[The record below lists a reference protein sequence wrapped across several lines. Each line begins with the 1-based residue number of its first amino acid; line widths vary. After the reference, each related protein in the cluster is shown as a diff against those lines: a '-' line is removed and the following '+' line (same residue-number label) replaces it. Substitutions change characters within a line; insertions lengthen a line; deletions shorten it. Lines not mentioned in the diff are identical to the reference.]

1 MAQPSKVGTVFLTL
15 FALPFLGGGLFFLY
29 TLLAS
34 PQSIKGNN
42 TLAGAAIASFFVF
55 VGAGLIFASFKGYRL
70 LKKQA
75 ALQDANPLSPWL
87 WRTDWAARR
96 AESLTQKSY
105 IGAWILAG
113 LGNLFLFPFLFGMVP
128 QLARQRNPV
137 IIFVLAFCSLG
148 VFLIVRAIRAT
159 IRHDRFGD
167 SYVEFDSLPFSPGEH
182 LSGRVQLRFETQA
195 AHGIDLRL
203 SCVRRIVTGSGKNQS
218 TSNITLWQADK
229 NVPSGAVGPG
239 PLGRAIPVDFELPVE
254 ALDTNHNN
262 PSDQILWLLH
272 AGADVPGVDYS
283 DDFELPVFRTA
294 SSPQPARDSS
304 AQPALGAAGFG
315 FATERSTDGDSGE
328 VPRPARTKVVVSVR
342 EGGTEF
348 YFPAFRT
355 PGRALLLLL
364 VSLLFTGAVYFLL
377 HSRVPIPFTALFAL
391 FDLFAIYGFFH
402 VAFGSSRILV
412 GNGEVRSQR
421 GILGLGSPRRT
432 PFSEIASIVA
442 IASLQ
447 QGGNSDSSVH
457 SIRLLTNAG
466 KKITLADEIS
476 SRLEARWVVSQLEM
490 LAGLKLD
497 THVEIALPLGVSAQ
511 PPQFRSAPAAKAPQ
525 TTTFAVAAFGL
536 FVALFAGLFA
546 WQAKNMFTNA
556 ARSRSSRSVAAATRP
571 TPVAPRT
578 FSGPLTDAGVQRLSS
593 LPVQAQAEELLERAI
608 GHDERAI
615 QLLDQNAGEWTSRI
629 HLTDR
634 MKLLERRSEFSRD
647 LRVRLANADINLALE
662 GWHKNSEA
670 ADLLIER
677 ARTDRSYR
685 SAAVYFLG
693 MLAGRGVDYDRIHSV
708 LLDYARNDQ
717 DPVVR
722 QWAVEGLRFLGKD
735 EVLDEL
741 FTAFTE
747 DPSMNV
753 RNRAGCNI
761 SDCGIFT
768 RKQRMRMVPQLID
781 LAAKSDTSP
790 QMRNWCFLALTE
802 ITDENVPSDAAAWNR
817 WYADHG
823 ADKFAAFERLEWY
836 QVRGDE

>member
-1 MAQPSKVGTVFLTL
+1 MAQPSKVGPAVLTL

-29 TLLAS
+29 ALLVSQQNFKNDNATV
-34 PQSIKGNN
+34 GV
-42 TLAGAAIASFFVF
+42 AIALLFVF
-55 VGAGLIFASFKGYRL
+55 VGGGIIFASFKGYGL
-70 LKKQA
+70 LKQKA
-75 ALQDANPLSPWL
+75 ALEDANPLSPWL

-96 AESLTQKSY
+96 AESLSQKSY
-105 IGAWILAG
+105 IGAWILAA

-128 QLARQRNPV
+128 QSLRQGDFRA
-137 IIFVLAFCSLG
+137 IFVLAFCSFG

-159 IRHDRFGD
+159 IRHDRFGN
-167 SYVEFDSLPFSPGEH
+167 SYFEFDSLPFSPGER
-182 LSGRVQLRFETQA
+182 LSGRIHLRFETQA

-203 SCVRRIVTGSGKNQS
+203 TCVRRVITGSGKSQS

-239 PLGRAIPVDFELPVE
+239 PLGRAIPVDFELPAE

-262 PSDQILWLLH
+262 PRDQMLWVLH

-294 SSPQPARDSS
+294 SSSRSASDSPPQS
-304 AQPALGAAGFG
+304 AGKSALG
-315 FATERSTDGDSGE
+315 FASTQNFDGESGE
-328 VPRPARTKVVVSVR
+328 VPRPARAKVVVYMR

-348 YFPAFRT
+348 YFPAFRS
-355 PGRALLLLL
+355 PGRALVLLL
-364 VSLLFTGAVYFLL
+364 VSLLFAGAAYALL
-377 HSRVPIPFTALFAL
+377 NSRVPFLFTFFFILA
-391 FDLFAIYGFFH
+391 DLFIVYSFFS
-402 VAFGSSRILV
+402 VAFGSARILV
-412 GNGEVRSQR
+412 GNGEIRSR
-421 GILGLGSPRRT
+421 KGIFGAGSEKRI
-432 PFSEIASIVA
+432 PFSEIASVIA
-442 IASLQ
+442 FASLQ

-457 SIRLLTNAG
+457 SIRLLTKSG
-466 KKITLADEIS
+466 QKITLADGIS
-476 SRLEARWVVSQLEM
+476 NRQEARWVVSQLET
-490 LAGLKLD
+490 LAGLEVD
-497 THVEIALPLGVSAQ
+497 THVEIDLPLAVASRPSLSRADTVTGTFQSFASTLAVFGFFVSFAVGFFVWQ
-511 PPQFRSAPAAKAPQ
+511 STRFTAAKAR
-525 TTTFAVAAFGL
+525 A
-536 FVALFAGLFA
+536 
-546 WQAKNMFTNA
+546 
-556 ARSRSSRSVAAATRP
+556 SSSRAAATSRSA
-571 TPVAPRT
+571 PVAPRT
-578 FSGPLTDAGVQRLSS
+578 FSGPLTDTDVQRLFAQ
-593 LPVQAQAEELLERAI
+593 PIQAQAEELLERAI

-615 QLLDQNAGEWTSRI
+615 QLLDQNASEWTSRI
-629 HLTDR
+629 WLTDR
-634 MKLLERRSEFSRD
+634 MKQLERRSEFSKD

-677 ARTDRSYR
+677 ARTDQPYR

-708 LLDYARNDQ
+708 ILDYARNDQ

-741 FTAFTE
+741 FASFTQ

-781 LAAKSDTSP
+781 LAAKPDTSP
-790 QMRNWCFLALTE
+790 QMRNWCFMALSE
-802 ITDENVPSDAAAWNR
+802 ITDESLPPATAAWNR
-817 WYADHG
+817 WYGDHG
-823 ADKFAAFERLEWY
+823 ADKLATFERLQWY